1 MNETTEK
8 TSLAPIPHGEEKRL
22 EVAKMLVAVGNMRVV
37 AENTGVPYRTIT
49 TWVRSDWWPQVLE
62 QAKQEQRS
70 ELQSRLGKIA
80 NHALAVVEDRLENG
94 EYILN
99 NKTGEL
105 VRKPVGLRDA
115 NTAVNNVLNQFFKI
129 EDMSGKDTKTDET
142 VQDVLKQLAGEF
154 AKFNRAQKTK
164 DVVDVKFKEV

>member
-1 MNETTEK
+1 MSETTEK
-8 TSLAPIPHGEEKRL
+8 TNLAPVPHGEEKRL
-22 EVAKMLVAVGNMRVV
+22 EVAKQLVALGNMRLVS
-37 AENTGVPYRTIT
+37 ENTGIPYRTIT
-49 TWVRSDWWPQVLE
+49 AWVRSDWWPQVLE

-80 NHALAVVEDRLENG
+80 NHALTVVEDRLENG

-105 VRKPVGLRDA
+105 MRKPVGLRDA
-115 NTAVNNVLNQFFKI
+115 NTAVNNVLNQFMKI
-129 EDMSGKDTKTDET
+129 EEMTGKETRTDET

-154 AKFNRAQKTK
+154 AKFNKAQKTK
-164 DVVDVKFKEV
+164 DVIDVQFKEV